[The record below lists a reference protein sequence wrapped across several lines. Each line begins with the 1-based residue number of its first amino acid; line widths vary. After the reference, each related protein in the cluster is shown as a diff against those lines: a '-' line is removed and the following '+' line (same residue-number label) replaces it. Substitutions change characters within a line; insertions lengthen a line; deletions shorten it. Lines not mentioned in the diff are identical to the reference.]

1 MAGTTVRLDTTKLNQ
16 LIASVPQ
23 RRDKLVADA
32 AFLVE
37 QQAKMNIQ
45 AWPLIDTG
53 ALLNSI
59 TTQIDRP
66 GVAQVGDFGG
76 YKGSKPSRFH
86 KKKKGLFRR
95 AINRIFGISGGVEY
109 AVYWELGHHNLFTR
123 HYMRMPFLGPALVT
137 ATSKITKMI
146 ASELLK

>member
-1 MAGTTVRLDTTKLNQ
+1 MAGTTIRLDTTKLNQ
-16 LIASVPQ
+16 LISSMPKRKDQTV
-23 RRDKLVADA
+23 RDA

-59 TTQIDRP
+59 AVEKISL
-66 GVAQVGDFGG
+66 GHYEVGDFGG
-76 YKGSKPSRFH
+76 YTKKRKRSRF
-86 KKKKGLFRR
+86 RWR
-95 AINRIFGISGGVEY
+95 SINVGMEY
-109 AVYWELGHHNLFTR
+109 GVYWELGHHNLFTR

-137 ATSKITKMI
+137 ATNKIIKMI
-146 ASELLK
+146 SEGLFNERL